1 MTYLFNTTATMKA
14 YNRDR
19 WYINDDVIPVMYI
32 NADSITE
39 ALNIYAE
46 RVQNE
51 HYIDIS
57 TSALRRKYAMYTDT
71 PSGDPVQTGYVITA
85 SMDFSTDDY
94 REPWVKQYIDLW
106 VSIQIVSYPDFK
118 KKIRKDPQEV

>member
-14 YNRDR
+14 HNRDR
-19 WYINDDVIPVMYI
+19 WYINADIIPVMYI
-32 NADSITE
+32 NADSVTE

-46 RVQNE
+46 RVRDE

-71 PSGDPVQTGYVITA
+71 PSGDTVQTGYVITA
-85 SMDFSTDDY
+85 SMDFETEDP
-94 REPWVKQYIDLW
+94 REPWSKQYIDLW
-106 VSIQIVSYPDFK
+106 VSIQLVSYPDFK
-118 KKIRKDPQEV
+118 KETRKELQEV